1 MKKTL
6 YNFKT
11 LLISKD
17 IDFGEAVIIIIMISV
32 VGAIIDM
39 ILSFALD
46 ILSLGY
52 YAIISIPMLI
62 PVVVVLI
69 LFYSIEVR

>member
-11 LLISKD
+11 LLISKG

-39 ILSFALD
+39 ILSISLD

-52 YAIISIPMLI
+52 YAIISIPMII

-69 LFYSIEVR
+69 LFYSIEV

>member
-11 LLISKD
+11 LLISKG
-17 IDFGEAVIIIIMISV
+17 IDFGEAVIIIMISV

-52 YAIISIPMLI
+52 YAIISIPMII

-69 LFYSIEVR
+69 LFYSIEV

>member
-1 MKKTL
+1 MKKL

-11 LLISKD
+11 LLISKG

-62 PVVVVLI
+62 PIVVVLI